1 MFGNS
6 AMVSRLL
13 IGKLKN
19 FIRMNAIN
27 ECVMMTSVK
36 VSFIIVSCLLLW
48 RTCRLPDNSSS
59 NNSNG
64 KLQRLYS
71 QKRHIRNFSFL
82 FYLKFFTS
90 EKPTKHCNRFS
101 TLLCYPLDNNIFT
114 LSTFEIL
121 CKLFS
126 YALHASHKYCSPSK

>member
-1 MFGNS
+1 MSVEAQKAAITTTTSKPFTCRMAN
-6 AMVSRLL
+6 LIEL

-19 FIRMNAIN
+19 FIRMDAIN

-48 RTCRLPDNSSS
+48 CTCRLPDNSNS
-59 NNSNG
+59 NSSNG
-64 KLQRLYS
+64 KLQPLYS
-71 QKRHIRNFSFL
+71 QKRHIRN
-82 FYLKFFTS
+82 
-90 EKPTKHCNRFS
+90 KPTKHCNCFS

-114 LSTFEIL
+114 FSTFEIL

-126 YALHASHKYCSPSK
+126 YALHASHKY